1 MHAYNL
7 CIHRL
12 VIIATLMFTI
22 IFHYMSVTELL
33 TLSACARVTVVVCV
47 CVCECENGPGD
58 KASCMHGIC
67 AVIHCSLQRLAMLQ
81 QIVQYN

>member
-22 IFHYMSVTELL
+22 IFHYNIMSVTELL
-33 TLSACARVTVVVCV
+33 TLSACARVTVVVV
-47 CVCECENGPGD
+47 CVFVSVRMGLGIRLVV
-58 KASCMHGIC
+58 CM
-67 AVIHCSLQRLAMLQ
+67 VYVL
-81 QIVQYN
+81 